1 MSNSEEYGLIQ
12 NLESSKDMLDKTKYD
27 FKRHCEDNDIYS
39 FMDCLLSLNAIPE
52 WIKADD
58 NASDEMKND
67 MDELIKFMKQ
77 GSIDD
82 LSSIEKK
89 LRLVRLICNHSKH
102 GATKIFPKVKSINS
116 SSFPITFPMKF
127 GTFVALGD
135 DERDVRP
142 IISDIIDY
150 FDSKLCNSEF
160 PAC

>member
-1 MSNSEEYGLIQ
+1 MSNSEEHGSIQ
-12 NLESSKDMLDKTKYD
+12 NLESPKDVLDKAKYD
-27 FKRHCEDNDIYS
+27 FKRHCEDDEIYS
-39 FMDCLLSLNAIPE
+39 FMDCLLSLNAIPD

-58 NASDEMKND
+58 NASDD
-67 MDELIKFMKQ
+67 MDELIDFMKF

-102 GATKIFPKVKSINS
+102 GAIKHFPKVKSINS

-150 FDSKLCNSEF
+150 FDSKLCHSEF
-160 PAC
+160 P